1 MSVKSSNQDVG
12 AKTLETTGME
22 FILRKGF
29 LGADGDTT
37 KAITDL
43 EETVVDQRGG
53 VPVRIRDVA
62 TVQLGPDF
70 RRGALDFNGAEA
82 VGGVVVMRYGENPRD
97 VIDRVQKRIA
107 QLEPALKGVSIRT
120 VYDRTGLINET
131 MATLSNAL
139 LEEILVTSAVI
150 FCSYST

>member
-1 MSVKSSNQDVG
+1 
-12 AKTLETTGME
+12 ME
-22 FILRKGF
+22 FILRGKGF

-70 RRGALDFNGAEA
+70 RRGALDFNGAES
-82 VGGVVVMRYGENPRD
+82 VGGVVVMRYG
-97 VIDRVQKRIA
+97 K
-107 QLEPALKGVSIRT
+107 IR
-120 VYDRTGLINET
+120 
-131 MATLSNAL
+131 
-139 LEEILVTSAVI
+139 VTSLIV
-150 FCSYST
+150 FKRELLNWS